1 MKASDIL
8 MLIGTGLQL
17 VFLVSI
23 ILFNVPVFPTAILV
37 VLGIAYQVYGV
48 VLSYEG
54 S

>member
-1 MKASDIL
+1 MKASDAL
-8 MLIGTGLQL
+8 MLTGTILQL
-17 VFLVSI
+17 IFLGSV
-23 ILFNVPVFPTAILV
+23 LFMTMPLIPTAILV

>member
-17 VFLVSI
+17 VFLGSV
-23 ILFNVPVFPTAILV
+23 LFVTLPLIPTAILV

>member
-23 ILFNVPVFPTAILV
+23 ILFNVPVFPTCLLV
-37 VLGIAYQVYGV
+37 ILGIAYQVYGV
-48 VLSYEG
+48 LLSYED

>member
-17 VFLVSI
+17 MFLVSI
-23 ILFNVPVFPTAILV
+23 ILFNVPVFPACMLV

-48 VLSYEG
+48 LMSYEG

>member
-17 VFLVSI
+17 VFLVSV
-23 ILFNVPVFPTAILV
+23 LFVTLPLIPTAILV

>member
-8 MLIGTGLQL
+8 MLTGTILHL
-17 VFLVSI
+17 MFLGSVLFVS
-23 ILFNVPVFPTAILV
+23 LPLLPTAILV